1 MKIEIKELGTEELYD
16 VIRGIDVMES
26 AGLLTEDQIKCF
38 ERISQEVIDEI
49 EERENS

>member
-26 AGLLTEDQIKCF
+26 AGLLTEDQIKYF